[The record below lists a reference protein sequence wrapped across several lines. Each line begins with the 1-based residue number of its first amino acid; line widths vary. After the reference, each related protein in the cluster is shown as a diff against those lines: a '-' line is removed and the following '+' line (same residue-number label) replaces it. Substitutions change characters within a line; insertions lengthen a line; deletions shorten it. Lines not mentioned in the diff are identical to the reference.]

1 MLIIAFGD
9 VHMRTDRARDI
20 PEIRKAD
27 CIVVTG
33 DLTVRGGTKE
43 VLPVLESLAALS
55 QKVYAQI
62 GNMDKKEVDE
72 LLSAREINLNGRGIR
87 VGDVGLFGLG
97 GSTPTPFGTPS
108 EFSEAELDRRL
119 WQAYED
125 VRALRFKVLFSHT
138 PPFNTLVDRV
148 RSGYHAGSRSV
159 RKFLE
164 QTDCS
169 LCVCGHIHEAVG
181 TDQVGSTLVLNP
193 GMLSYGGYARIECDG
208 ETLKASLERS

>member
-208 ETLKASLERS
+208 TTLKASLERC

>member
-33 DLTVRGGTKE
+33 DLTVRGGKRE
-43 VLPVLESLAALS
+43 VMPVLEALAALS

-62 GNMDKKEVDE
+62 GNMDKQEVDD
-72 LLSAREINLNGRGIR
+72 LLTIKEINLNGRGIR

-97 GSTPTPFGTPS
+97 GSTFTPFGTPS
-108 EFSEAELDRRL
+108 EFSEAELARRL

-125 VRALRFKVLFSHT
+125 VRVLPAKILFSHT
-138 PPFNTLVDRV
+138 PPFNTQVDRV
-148 RSGYHAGSRSV
+148 RSGYHAGSQSV
-159 RKFLE
+159 REFLE

-181 TDQVGSTLVLNP
+181 TDRVGATLVLNP
-193 GMLSYGGYARIECDG
+193 GMLSQGGYVRIECDG
-208 ETLKASLERS
+208 KTLKASLERC